1 MKKSIPLTH
10 VCATGARPRGSSSRE
25 VTRAERGADDR
36 SWTLRILKLE
46 GSTCSN
52 GSYSRR
58 ELRIWVEGSPES
70 SWKEPKVKGILE
82 ASRMEPGVKGS
93 SDSKALQSRRPF
105 RREGCKMG
113 RGAKS
118 RVIINMWLGSKQRQ
132 NCLQKYTRNI
142 FTNLGLQRLEIGYHD
157 FRGFLPNDYTIWARN
172 ENKTNGTVTV
182 TIGYDARMMV

>member
-93 SDSKALQSRRPF
+93 SPLCCHDPVWCSLQSWLVVQLPGLHCRHLNEVSGKIDALIFP
-105 RREGCKMG
+105 EGKSKTRITKNIPHFHKWFMHIKSYTGIYIHIFCVQVWTKWG
-113 RGAKS
+113 QRG
-118 RVIINMWLGSKQRQ
+118 L
-132 NCLQKYTRNI
+132 
-142 FTNLGLQRLEIGYHD
+142 
-157 FRGFLPNDYTIWARN
+157 
-172 ENKTNGTVTV
+172 
-182 TIGYDARMMV
+182 

>member
-1 MKKSIPLTH
+1 MNIKVKKWWWGQSHNCNNCCGGLVVCVFNLSGTTWDLTFEFPN
-10 VCATGARPRGSSSRE
+10 VMIR
-25 VTRAERGADDR
+25 
-36 SWTLRILKLE
+36 RILKLE

-142 FTNLGLQRLEIGYHD
+142 FTNLGLQRLEI
-157 FRGFLPNDYTIWARN
+157 N
-172 ENKTNGTVTV
+172 
-182 TIGYDARMMV
+182 